1 MPPDPA
7 TVLQPA
13 IALDALCINTIRF
26 LAIDAVQQA
35 HSGHPGM
42 PMGDAAMGYTLWDRF
57 LRFNPR
63 DPQWPNRD
71 RFVLSAGH
79 GCMLLYALLHLY
91 GYDLPLEEIK
101 NFRQYGSLTPGHAEY
116 GHTPGVEVTSGPLG
130 QGISNAVGLAMAEAA
145 LAAQFNRPGFPVIDH
160 YTYVIA
166 SDGDIMEGVSGEAAS
181 LAGHLQLGKLIVLW
195 SDNRI
200 TIEGST
206 DLTFTEDVTGRFAAY
221 GWQVQ
226 RVADGNDP
234 SQVAAALVTA
244 RAEARRP
251 SFIAVRTHIGYG
263 SPHKQDTA
271 SAHGEPL
278 GREEVLLTKQRL
290 GWPQEPAFL
299 VPDEV
304 LAHCRRAIP
313 RGLAWQEEW
322 QRLCQAYA
330 KEFPELARELERRL
344 ARQLPPDWDREVPV
358 FREEQGPVATRSAS
372 GTVLNAIAP
381 HLPELMGGSGD
392 LAPSTK
398 TMIKKGGTLQADHL
412 CGRNIH
418 FGIREH
424 AMGAVV
430 NGLAYYGGF
439 IPYGATFLVFS
450 DYMRPPIRLA
460 ALSKLHTIFI
470 FTHDSLGVG
479 EDGPTHQPVEQ
490 ILALRAIPNLL
501 VLRPADAN
509 ETAAAWRL
517 AIRHRQGPVV
527 LVLSRQNLPI
537 LDPDIYPHIP
547 TAFSQG
553 GYILAE
559 APAGGVPDLVLVAS
573 GSEVHLAL
581 AARETLAPEGIQVRV
596 VSFPGW
602 ELFQAQPPE
611 YQQEVCP
618 PQIPLLAIEAGVSL
632 GWRSYIGRGEAV
644 DVIAVD
650 RFGAS
655 APGPVVLREYGFTV
669 KQVCERARTLLR
681 EAGSRAKGR

>member
-1 MPPDPA
+1 MPADAA
-7 TVLQPA
+7 TQIQPA
-13 IALDALCINTIRF
+13 SALDELCINTIRF
-26 LAIDAVQQA
+26 LAVDAVQQA

-57 LRFNPR
+57 LKFNPR
-63 DPQWPNRD
+63 DPNWPNRD

-79 GCMLLYALLHLY
+79 GCMLLYALLYLY

-101 NFRQYGSLTPGHAEY
+101 NFRQFGSITPGHAEH
-116 GHTPGVEVTSGPLG
+116 GKTPGVEVTSGPLG
-130 QGISNAVGLAMAEAA
+130 QGIANAVGLAIAEAS
-145 LAAQFNRPGFPVIDH
+145 LAATYNRPGFPLIDH

-166 SDGDIMEGVSGEAAS
+166 SDGDIMEGVSAEAAS

-195 SDNRI
+195 SDNRV
-200 TIEGST
+200 TIEGGT
-206 DLTFTEDVTGRFAAY
+206 NLTFTEDVLARYAAY

-226 RVADGNDP
+226 RVLDGNDP
-234 SQVAAALVTA
+234 AQVAAALVLA
-244 RAEARRP
+244 QAETQRP

-271 SAHGEPL
+271 AAHGEPL
-278 GREEVLLTKQRL
+278 GREEVQLTKQHL

-299 VPDEV
+299 VPDQV
-304 LAHCRRAIP
+304 LAHCRRAVA
-313 RGLAWQEEW
+313 RGQAWQMEW
-322 QRLCQAYA
+322 QTMRQAYA
-330 KEFPELARELERRL
+330 REFPDLAQELERRL
-344 ARQLPPDWDREVPV
+344 SRQLPPAWDRDIPV
-358 FREEQGPVATRSAS
+358 FPTDHGPVATRSAS
-372 GTVLNAIAP
+372 GQVLNAIAP

-398 TMIKKGGTLQADHL
+398 TVIKKGGTLQATHL
-412 CGRNIH
+412 CGRNVH

-424 AMGAVV
+424 AMGAIV

-479 EDGPTHQPVEQ
+479 EDGPTHQPVEHL
-490 ILALRAIPNLL
+490 LALRAIPGLL
-501 VLRPADAN
+501 VIRPADAN

-517 AIRHRQGPVV
+517 AISRQEGPVV

-537 LDPDIYPHIP
+537 LDPATYPQVLSGVPH
-547 TAFSQG
+547 G

-559 APAGGVPDLVLVAS
+559 APAGGTPHVVMAAT

-581 AARETLAPEGIQVRV
+581 AAREALAEENIQVRV
-596 VSFPGW
+596 VSFPCW
-602 ELFQAQPPE
+602 ELFQNQPSA
-611 YQQEVCP
+611 YQEEVCP
-618 PQIPLLAIEAGVSL
+618 PQLPLVAIEAGVSL
-632 GWRSYIGRGEAV
+632 GWQPYIRRDTQTA
-644 DVIAVD
+644 VIAVD

-655 APGPVVLREYGFTV
+655 APGPVVLREYGFNL
-669 KQVCERARTLLR
+669 KNVCERTRELLQ
-681 EAGSRAKGR
+681 RAKA

>member
-1 MPPDPA
+1 MPADAA
-7 TVLQPA
+7 TLLQPA
-13 IALDALCINTIRF
+13 SAIDELCVNTIRF
-26 LAIDAVQQA
+26 LAVDAVQQA

-63 DPQWPNRD
+63 DPHWPNRD

-79 GCMLLYALLHLY
+79 GCMLLYALLYLY

-101 NFRQYGSLTPGHAEY
+101 NFRQLGSITPGHAEH
-116 GHTPGVEVTSGPLG
+116 GKTPGVEVTSGPLG
-130 QGISNAVGLAMAEAA
+130 QGFANAVGLAMAEAS
-145 LAAQFNRPGFPVIDH
+145 LAATYNRPGFPIIDH

-166 SDGDIMEGVSGEAAS
+166 SDGDIMEGVSAEAAS

-200 TIEGST
+200 TIEGGT
-206 DLTFTEDVTGRFAAY
+206 NLTFTEDVLARFAAY

-226 RVADGNDP
+226 RVHDGNDL
-234 SQVAAALVTA
+234 SQVAAALVLA
-244 RAEARRP
+244 RADSQRP

-271 SAHGEPL
+271 AAHGEPL
-278 GREEVLLTKQRL
+278 GREEVQLTKQHL
-290 GWPQEPAFL
+290 GWPLEPAFL
-299 VPDEV
+299 VPEQV
-304 LAHCRRAIP
+304 LGHCRRAIA
-313 RGLAWQEEW
+313 RGQAWQEAWEGL
-322 QRLCQAYA
+322 RQAYSR
-330 KEFPELARELERRL
+330 EFPELAQELERRL
-344 ARQLPPDWDREVPV
+344 NRQLPPDWDRDVPV
-358 FREEQGPVATRSAS
+358 FKTDHGPVATRSAS
-372 GTVLNAIAP
+372 GQVLNAVAP
-381 HLPELMGGSGD
+381 HLPELVGGSGD

-398 TMIKKGGTLQADHL
+398 TIIKKGGTLQATHL

-424 AMGAVV
+424 AMGAIV

-439 IPYGATFLVFS
+439 LPYGATFLVFS
-450 DYMRPPIRLA
+450 DYMRPPLRLA

-479 EDGPTHQPVEQ
+479 EDGPTHQPVEHL
-490 ILALRAIPNLL
+490 LALRAIPGLL
-501 VLRPADAN
+501 VIRPADAN

-517 AIRHRQGPVV
+517 AISRQDGPVV
-527 LVLSRQNLPI
+527 LILSRQNLPI
-537 LDPDIYPHIP
+537 LDPASYPHVQ
-547 TAFSQG
+547 TGVSLG

-559 APAGGVPDLVLVAS
+559 APTGGLPQLVMVAT

-581 AARETLAPEGIQVRV
+581 AAREALTDEGIQVRV
-596 VSFPGW
+596 VSFPCW
-602 ELFQAQPPE
+602 ELFQKQSPE

-632 GWRSYIGRGEAV
+632 GWQPYIRRETRM

-655 APGPVVLREYGFTV
+655 APGPVVLREYGFHL
-669 KQVCERARTLLR
+669 KNICERARLLV
-681 EAGSRAKGR
+681 ARAQT

>member
-1 MPPDPA
+1 MPADAA
-7 TVLQPA
+7 TLLQPA
-13 IALDALCINTIRF
+13 SAIDELCINTIRF
-26 LAIDAVQQA
+26 LAVDAVQQA

-57 LRFNPR
+57 LKFNPR
-63 DPQWPNRD
+63 DPRWPNRD

-79 GCMLLYALLHLY
+79 GCMLLYALLYLY
-91 GYDLPLEEIK
+91 GYDLPLAEIK
-101 NFRQYGSLTPGHAEY
+101 NFRQLGSITPGHAEH
-116 GHTPGVEVTSGPLG
+116 GKTPGVEVTSGPLG
-130 QGISNAVGLAMAEAA
+130 QGFANAVGLAMAEAS
-145 LAAQFNRPGFPVIDH
+145 LAATYNRPGFPIIDH

-166 SDGDIMEGVSGEAAS
+166 SDGDIMEGVSAEAAS

-200 TIEGST
+200 TIEGGT
-206 DLTFTEDVTGRFAAY
+206 NLTFTEDVLARFAAY

-226 RVADGNDP
+226 RVYDGNDL
-234 SQVAAALVTA
+234 SQVAAALVMA
-244 RAEARRP
+244 RADSQRP

-271 SAHGEPL
+271 AAHGEPL
-278 GREEVLLTKQRL
+278 GREEVQLTKQQL
-290 GWPQEPAFL
+290 GWPLEPPFL
-299 VPDEV
+299 VLDQV
-304 LAHCRRAIP
+304 LDHCRRAVA
-313 RGLAWQEEW
+313 RGQAWQEAWEGL
-322 QRLCQAYA
+322 RQAYA
-330 KEFPELARELERRL
+330 REFPELARELERRL
-344 ARQLPPDWDREVPV
+344 QRQLPPDWDRDIPV
-358 FREEQGPVATRSAS
+358 FPTDHGPVATRSAS
-372 GTVLNAIAP
+372 GQVLNAIAP
-381 HLPELMGGSGD
+381 HLPELIGGSGD

-398 TMIKKGGTLQADHL
+398 TLIKKGGTLQATHL

-424 AMGAVV
+424 AMGAIV

-439 IPYGATFLVFS
+439 LPYGATFLVFS

-479 EDGPTHQPVEQ
+479 EDGPTHQPVEHL
-490 ILALRAIPNLL
+490 LALRAIPGLL
-501 VLRPADAN
+501 VIRPADAN

-517 AIRHRQGPVV
+517 AISRQDGPVV

-537 LDPDIYPHIP
+537 LDPAAYPQVLTGVP
-547 TAFSQG
+547 QG

-559 APAGGVPDLVLVAS
+559 APAGGLPQLVMVAT

-581 AARETLAPEGIQVRV
+581 AAREALAEEGIQVRV
-596 VSFPGW
+596 VSFPCW
-602 ELFQAQPPE
+602 ELFQKQSPE
-611 YQQEVCP
+611 YQQAVCP

-632 GWRSYIGRGEAV
+632 GWQPYIRRETGL

-655 APGPVVLREYGFTV
+655 APGAAVLREYGFNL
-669 KQVCERARTLLR
+669 KNVCDRARLLL
-681 EAGSRAKGR
+681 AQAKT